1 MRVESIK
8 PLFHSIAEGIRV
20 VEWKT
25 EVEGKKHYHTSRAYT
40 IHLYSREGK
49 IQEYSNQRNI
59 DLSV

>member
-8 PLFHSIAEGIRV
+8 PLFHPSLQGIRV

-49 IQEYSNQRNI
+49 ITEHSNQRRI
-59 DLSV
+59 DVMV

>member
-8 PLFHSIAEGIRV
+8 PLFHPSVEGIRV

-40 IHLYSREGK
+40 IHLYSRDGRL
-49 IQEYSNQRNI
+49 QEYTNKRNI